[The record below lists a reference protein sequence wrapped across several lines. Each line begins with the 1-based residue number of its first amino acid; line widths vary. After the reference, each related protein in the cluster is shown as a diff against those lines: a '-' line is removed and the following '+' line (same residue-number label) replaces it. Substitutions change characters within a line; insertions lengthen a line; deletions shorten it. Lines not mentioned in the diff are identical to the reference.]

1 MRCSIKWVLI
11 SGVIGLLIVSVS
23 IILASSYVT
32 SQQVLRQHAQSIM
45 QTIAAFTISEAQ
57 HYLTPAQD
65 IATLTQLLAHHDIIR
80 QDNIPELEQYFYDQ
94 LSQRANIAGMYLGF
108 PTGAFI
114 YVSRSNKEVPGGF
127 FTKIISVKEDLKQ
140 TRFIWKDAN
149 QQELLRETVPNDD
162 FETTTRPWYV
172 RAVERGQ
179 MIWTDPYVFYTSR
192 TLGVTAA
199 IPLRDTAGALVGVVG
214 VDIEIDSIS
223 TFLSELK
230 IGQHGRAF
238 IVDRAGSIV
247 AFPDHSMLTSASGD
261 GDGRFRPA
269 TINEL
274 DDVLSRKT
282 FATME
287 QLPTPLKFDGPWFAD
302 FTHQKKTY
310 HVMLAPFTSPQW
322 PWILGLY
329 LPEDD
334 YLGAIKRNRALN
346 ISIMLG
352 IAALGSVIGWVI
364 VRSIVKPMTALQL
377 EARRIRHDDL
387 DQNLLTP
394 SIIKEIQDTIDAFA
408 QMKAELNAFRE
419 RTLQFEQDLIRLSE
433 QEQRRLGQELHD
445 GLGQLL
451 MGTSLVSQMLADDL
465 AAHQRPEASEAA
477 QVAQWVHEA
486 LNAAHDAAHGLY
498 PEALASQGLG
508 PALQSLGAQAE
519 RLFGITCKV
528 SANAPDDAL
537 SPHAALHLYRIA
549 QEALTNAIKHG
560 EATEVKLQVEASPTH
575 LWLMVCDNGVG
586 LPECVD
592 PERGMGLRNMRTRAA
607 MLEASLTIER
617 GPKGGTEVT
626 CNMPLDA
633 RIQA

>member
-23 IILASSYVT
+23 MILASSYFT

-45 QTIAAFTISEAQ
+45 ETIAAFTISEAQ

-65 IATLTQLLAHHDIIR
+65 IATLTQLLAQHDIIR
-80 QDNIPELEQYFYDQ
+80 QDNISELEQYFYDQ

-108 PTGAFI
+108 PTGAFV
-114 YVSRSNKEVPGGF
+114 YVSRSNEKVPGGF
-127 FTKIISVKEDLKQ
+127 LTKIISVKNGLKQ
-140 TRFIWKDAN
+140 TQFIWKDAN
-149 QQELLRETVPNDD
+149 QQELIRKSDPKDD

-172 RAVERGQ
+172 RAVTRGRT
-179 MIWTDPYVFYTSR
+179 IWTDPYVFYTSR

-199 IPLRDTAGALVGVVG
+199 SPLLDAAGGLVAVVG

-247 AFPDHSMLTSASGD
+247 AFPDRAMLTSATGN
-261 GDGRFRPA
+261 GDGRLRPA

-274 DDVLSRKT
+274 DDVLTRKT
-282 FATME
+282 FATMQ
-287 QLPTPLKFDGPWFAD
+287 QLPKPFKFDRPWFAG
-302 FTHQKKTY
+302 FTHQKQTY
-310 HVMLAPFTSPQW
+310 HVMLAPFTSSQW
-322 PWILGLY
+322 PWILGIY
-329 LPEDD
+329 MPEDD

-352 IAALGSVIGWVI
+352 IAAIGSVIGWVV

-377 EARRIRHDDL
+377 EARRIHHDDL
-387 DQNLLTP
+387 DKNLLTP
-394 SIIKEIQDTIDAFA
+394 SIMKEIQDTIDAFV
-408 QMKAELNAFRE
+408 QMKSELKTFRE

-445 GLGQLL
+445 SLGQLL

-465 AAHQRPEASEAA
+465 AAQKRPEAPEAA

-519 RLFGITCKV
+519 RLFGITCEV
-528 SANAPDDAL
+528 SANIPDDAL

-549 QEALTNAIKHG
+549 QEGLTNAIKHG
-560 EATEVKLQVEASPTH
+560 EAAWVKLQVEASPTH
-575 LWLMVCDNGVG
+575 LGLTVCDNGVG

-607 MLEASLTIER
+607 MLEARLTIER
-617 GPKGGTEVT
+617 RLEGGTEVT
-626 CNMPLDA
+626 CSMPLDA